1 MVKFEFETALNQLEV
16 IREPKNTIK
25 QTKIPA
31 WVIGGAFRNVFLPHL
46 TIIGDSR
53 EQDKWIEKAC
63 EFYGIGFGWA
73 TKTKTTENLKEGDY
87 TFKVTY
93 KNRTDDFIGRV
104 AYERK
109 GSLSELY
116 NNCTGYNPDT
126 GLTDRYRFERE
137 MERFGVKRYLKTV
150 LMIEYGESLL
160 DLIGADFEYR
170 GRDGNLVTKDVK
182 WTIFSTLASWKQPN
196 NKNFE
201 IIQSASHNKLFWLM
215 LMDMYYFYRN
225 EIKNECEEK
234 GLLKENQYA

>member
-1 MVKFEFETALNQLEV
+1 
-16 IREPKNTIK
+16 
-25 QTKIPA
+25 
-31 WVIGGAFRNVFLPHL
+31 
-46 TIIGDSR
+46 
-53 EQDKWIEKAC
+53 
-63 EFYGIGFGWA
+63 
-73 TKTKTTENLKEGDY
+73 
-87 TFKVTY
+87 
-93 KNRTDDFIGRV
+93 
-104 AYERK
+104 
-109 GSLSELY
+109 
-116 NNCTGYNPDT
+116 
-126 GLTDRYRFERE
+126 